1 MRTHILHGF
10 YAVLTALTVLTLSQD
25 FSRTLRTS
33 QLSQPQFVFT
43 QEAKVDSKQKQQEEM
58 QAIREWAESHTASDK
73 IRYD

>member
-10 YAVLTALTVLTLSQD
+10 YAVLTALILLTLSQD

-58 QAIREWAESHTASDK
+58 QAIREWAESYTASDK
-73 IRYD
+73 TRYD